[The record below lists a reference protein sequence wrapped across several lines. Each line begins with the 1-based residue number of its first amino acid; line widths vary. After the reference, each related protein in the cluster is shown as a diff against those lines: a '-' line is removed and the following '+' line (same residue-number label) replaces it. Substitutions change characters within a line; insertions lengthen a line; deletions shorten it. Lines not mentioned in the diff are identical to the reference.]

1 MQMPIFITMELLSE
15 KEKKFLEAEENYP
28 EGYRV
33 VYRNRVQKKVDEMA
47 SLLMEILEK
56 DSTFFSEQ
64 LDRLG
69 KYLDLIG
76 GKEGK

>member
-1 MQMPIFITMELLSE
+1 MEWLSE
-15 KEKKFLEAEENYP
+15 KEMKFLESSENYP

-33 VYRNRVQKKVDEMA
+33 VYRNRVQKKVDGMA
-47 SLLMEILEK
+47 SLMMEILEK
-56 DSTFFSEQ
+56 DSTFFSEH
-64 LDRLG
+64 LDRLR